1 MAESPRTSTD
11 KKLAILQTIASWG
24 EQVELDATAP
34 NLLYVFATNET
45 TLMTLTVRV
54 LDDQIV
60 EATVLYIVVPFDSRT
75 LAISH
80 SIRDEWLH
88 TIFSRQDG
96 RLFALKQLQ
105 EASTEWVIITDVFRW
120 LDDNDSINAQQW
132 QWLLQDFSS
141 AYTNLRQ
148 DAERLAKIISK
159 YKPTTYRLFL
169 GSSSEKKQ
177 VVESLV
183 AEFQKV
189 STTSGIEYVV
199 TPWYEAFIAG
209 EITISSLLKQT
220 QQNDISL
227 FIFSADDE
235 IKSRGTD
242 GFTPRDNVILEAGLF
257 MGVMGTERTFIIHS
271 NQDFPKLKILSD
283 LSGLN
288 RIVYTQPKTDDA
300 KEWQSAY
307 KKVVNEVSKAV
318 KKLVDRQLGHKDA
331 LYEWLENLMTEHP
344 SVLSIQELE
353 LLLANNLIDE
363 AVLSTLSAKLEDSRS
378 Q

>member
-1 MAESPRTSTD
+1 LAESPRTSTD